1 MNSNYIQVLDEL
13 DERLPS
19 RVCMKYNTG
28 RNTIDLVWDN
38 NNQMILTLDITP
50 RINGTFEIKFMDIG
64 RNKWESVDS
73 LVNYI
78 DTLYRIAVL

>member
-19 RVCMKYNTG
+19 RVCMKYNTE
-28 RNTIDLVWDN
+28 RNTIELAWDN
-38 NNQMILTLDITP
+38 NNQMILTLVITP
-50 RINGTFEIKFMDIG
+50 RINDIYEIKFTDNDG
-64 RNKWESVDS
+64 NKWGSIES

-78 DTLYRIAVL
+78 DTLYRIAIL